1 MAVWLYCFMLQYMEY
16 ICTTAEGVAV
26 WLYVAVHGVHLYY
39 CGGGCCMCEYMA
51 AVQFDCIW

>member
-1 MAVWLYCFMLQYMEY
+1 LQYMEY